1 MNMFGTPFELF
12 GTVHLITIAV
22 IIVVSVLLPRTY
34 KDKSI
39 NQKSTMNKVIA
50 GVIALHVIISPYKD
64 LYLLANPYD
73 WRETLPLHMCD
84 LSEIFLIWFL
94 LGGPKIL
101 YLCAFFW
108 GLGGA
113 SMAILTPDISHHDL
127 DYIFFMI
134 GHGMIIVGI
143 MYATVAL
150 GNRPYVKDILKVS
163 AITAFILLPIVY
175 IINILLGEPA
185 NFWYLVAKPGGASL
199 MDMFPDPPYHLLY
212 TTPIAIA
219 VFYLIYLPYFIKDR
233 VAK

>member
-1 MNMFGTPFELF
+1 MFGTPFQLF
-12 GTVHLITIAV
+12 GIVHLLTIFTV
-22 IIVVSVLLPRTY
+22 IVVSIFLPKLY
-34 KDKSI
+34 KDKSE
-39 NQKSTMNKVIA
+39 NQKSLMNKIIA
-50 GVIALHVIISPYKD
+50 SIIAAHVIISPYKD
-64 LYLLANPYD
+64 LYLLATPYD
-73 WRETLPLHMCD
+73 WRETIPLHMCD

-94 LGGPKIL
+94 LGGPRIL

-143 MYATVAL
+143 MYATVSL
-150 GNRPYVKDILKVS
+150 GNRPYAKDILKVS

-175 IINILLGEPA
+175 VINLILGDPA
-185 NFWYLVAKPGGASL
+185 NFWYLMAKPDGASL
-199 MDMFPDPPYHLLY
+199 MDVFPEPPLHLLVI
-212 TTPIAIA
+212 TPLAIA

-233 VAK
+233 AAR

>member
-22 IIVVSVLLPRTY
+22 IIVVSVLLPRSY

-113 SMAILTPDISHHDL
+113 SMAILTPDISYHDL

-150 GNRPYVKDILKVS
+150 GNRPYVNDILKVS

-185 NFWYLVAKPGGASL
+185 NFWYLVEKPGGASL

>member
-1 MNMFGTPFELF
+1 MFGTPFQLF
-12 GTVHLITIAV
+12 GTVHLLTIFTVIT
-22 IIVVSVLLPRTY
+22 VSIFLPKFY
-34 KDKSI
+34 KDKSE
-39 NQKSTMNKVIA
+39 NQKSLMNKIIA
-50 GVIALHVIISPYKD
+50 SIIAAHVIISPYKD
-64 LYLLANPYD
+64 LYLLATPYD
-73 WRETLPLHMCD
+73 WRETIPLHMCD

-94 LGGPKIL
+94 LGGPRIL

-143 MYATVAL
+143 MYATVSL
-150 GNRPYVKDILKVS
+150 GNRPYAKDILKVS

-175 IINILLGEPA
+175 VINLILGDPA
-185 NFWYLVAKPGGASL
+185 NFWYLMAKPDGASL
-199 MDMFPDPPYHLLY
+199 MDVFPEPPLHLLVI
-212 TTPIAIA
+212 TPLAIA

-233 VAK
+233 AAR

>member
-50 GVIALHVIISPYKD
+50 GVIALHLIISPYKD

-113 SMAILTPDISHHDL
+113 SMAILTPDISHHGL

-150 GNRPYVKDILKVS
+150 GNRPYVNDILKVS

-185 NFWYLVAKPGGASL
+185 NFWYLIAKPGGASL

>member
-113 SMAILTPDISHHDL
+113 SMAILTPDISYHDL

-150 GNRPYVKDILKVS
+150 GNRPYVNDILKVS

-185 NFWYLVAKPGGASL
+185 NFWYLVEKPGGASL

>member
-1 MNMFGTPFELF
+1 MFGTPFQLF
-12 GTVHLITIAV
+12 GTVHLLTIFTV
-22 IIVVSVLLPRTY
+22 IIVSIFLPKFY
-34 KDKSI
+34 KDKSE
-39 NQKSTMNKVIA
+39 NQKSLMNKIIA
-50 GVIALHVIISPYKD
+50 SIIAAHVIISPYKD
-64 LYLLANPYD
+64 LYLLATPYD
-73 WRETLPLHMCD
+73 WRETIPLHMCD

-94 LGGPKIL
+94 LGGPRIL

-143 MYATVAL
+143 MYATVTL
-150 GNRPYVKDILKVS
+150 GNRPYAKDILKVS

-175 IINILLGEPA
+175 VINLILGDPA
-185 NFWYLVAKPGGASL
+185 NFWYLMAKPDGASL
-199 MDMFPDPPYHLLY
+199 MDVFPEPPLHLLVI
-212 TTPIAIA
+212 TPLAIA

-233 VAK
+233 AAR

>member
-1 MNMFGTPFELF
+1 MFGTPFQLF
-12 GTVHLITIAV
+12 GTVHLLTIFTV
-22 IIVVSVLLPRTY
+22 IVVSIFLPKFY
-34 KDKSI
+34 KGKSE
-39 NQKSTMNKVIA
+39 NQKSLMNKIIA
-50 GVIALHVIISPYKD
+50 SIIAAHVIISPYKD
-64 LYLLANPYD
+64 LYLLATPYD
-73 WRETLPLHMCD
+73 WRETIPLHMCD

-94 LGGPKIL
+94 LGGPRIL

-143 MYATVAL
+143 MYATVSL
-150 GNRPYVKDILKVS
+150 GNRPYAKDILKVS

-175 IINILLGEPA
+175 VINLILGDPA
-185 NFWYLVAKPGGASL
+185 NFWYLMAKPDGASL
-199 MDMFPDPPYHLLY
+199 MDVFPEPPLHLLVI
-212 TTPIAIA
+212 TPLAIA

-233 VAK
+233 AAR

>member
-1 MNMFGTPFELF
+1 MFGTPFQLF
-12 GTVHLITIAV
+12 GTVHLLTIFTV
-22 IIVVSVLLPRTY
+22 IVVSIFLPKLY
-34 KDKSI
+34 KDKSE
-39 NQKSTMNKVIA
+39 NQKSLMNKIIA
-50 GVIALHVIISPYKD
+50 SIIAAHVIISPYKD
-64 LYLLANPYD
+64 LYLLATSYD
-73 WRETLPLHMCD
+73 WRETIPLHMCD

-94 LGGPKIL
+94 LGGPRIL

-143 MYATVAL
+143 MYATVSL
-150 GNRPYVKDILKVS
+150 GNRPYAKDILKVS

-175 IINILLGEPA
+175 VINLILGDPA
-185 NFWYLVAKPGGASL
+185 NFWYLMAKPDGASL
-199 MDMFPDPPYHLLY
+199 MDVFPEPPLHLLVI
-212 TTPIAIA
+212 TPVAIA

-233 VAK
+233 TAR

>member
-1 MNMFGTPFELF
+1 MNMFGTAFELF
-12 GTVHLITIAV
+12 GTVHLITITV
-22 IIVVSVLLPRTY
+22 IIAVSILLPRFY
-34 KDKSI
+34 KDKPI

-113 SMAILTPDISHHDL
+113 SMAILTPDISYHDL

-150 GNRPYVKDILKVS
+150 GNRPYVNDILKVS

-185 NFWYLVAKPGGASL
+185 NFWYLIAKPGGASL

>member
-22 IIVVSVLLPRTY
+22 IIVVSVLFPRTY